1 MKKWKR
7 MTLSLGIAS
16 SMLVPGLASA
26 AETGKLDTIRENA
39 QQELWKRLNMSNKE
53 QLELAYKQQKDMKD
67 LISSDTVI
75 VKYTKRIDQKIH
87 KKAGVIIDRSIP
99 ALGYDV
105 VKLSKG
111 QKLNEVLAYY
121 KNVKGVVS
129 ASPSITYKKFGSAD
143 PKKKDMYHLSLLNI
157 DKALSLAGNN
167 KVTVAVIDT
176 GMDVKHADIKSKVLP
191 PYNVLSPANQPFTD
205 SHGTHVAGI
214 IASEKDNGIGG
225 HGINPSAKILPVDVF
240 GGQWGT
246 SDYAIAEG
254 ILYAISQKA
263 DVINMSLG
271 GPMESPILEEAVKK
285 AVDAGITIVAAAGN
299 DYGESISY
307 PAAYEGV
314 ISVSATNDKNKL
326 AEFSSYGAYVD
337 IAAPGEAVYSTMYDL
352 LKGSTFAA
360 MSGTSMATPVVAGV
374 ASLIKSKYPDLKPHE
389 VEAILT
395 MTAKDLGEEGYD
407 IKYGNGLVDPVK
419 ALQFDLKKLPKLAEG
434 SEEKALQQAKAMSED
449 KQEFKGSFT
458 KPGDIQWYKADLAEG
473 EAIQSILEG
482 AEQFNY
488 ELLYRFYPENETLP
502 SEKKEINAAP
512 NGKMEAGFYQAPSK
526 GTLVIGVKDVYGS
539 YSLAGKSN
547 YKLTLSKESEII
559 IDSSSPE
566 EPLEITSLPY
576 SSEED
581 GTLTFAVEQGAQE
594 SDKDYFRFTVDEP
607 TTIKFDLSA
616 VPGINSA
623 MSVYFE
629 EDFQMGVPEELPP
642 GEYYE
647 IPYAQYSNNGMI
659 SEGEKLVFEAMPGM
673 NYLLEVSA
681 EPNHD
686 MFNDYLL
693 FGLDMPLVNNQV
705 ANSNIPYT
713 LTGEKLE
720 MTPDED
726 GLPLAEPSYEEEYM
740 EGDLS
745 KDEYM
750 VKKKAA
756 FKEAMDEMGQ
766 QQWRN
771 YEEELVNLITENAL
785 PYEIGEELSGYIQF
799 SGDEDYYKFTADS
812 DSIYQFEIGDA
823 KEMMPWVTIMEY
835 DKKANDLYPIAD
847 ISTWGSYLFGGEPAL
862 KASVVL
868 EKGKEYY
875 IRYSND
881 LYQAAEEAYS
891 LTSKKLMDVPADKD
905 NDENKEI
912 RAKVLKAGQKDTNHL
927 VSYSDIDYYY
937 YANDSRDKTLGL
949 TVKPKALTDKQK
961 AELPLDVQNPLIP
974 FVTIV
979 EDTNRNMQIDE
990 SEFGKAMSYE
1000 PGYNSTVYDVHASF
1014 KAKKDTNYFIV
1025 LNTWGGVSVEPY
1037 EIGLHALNLK
1047 DEDQGSVVKNN
1058 VPSKPAALKR
1068 TKSGY
1073 EATGYMNAG
1082 ISFGDKDF
1090 YSLKLDKYSKLQ
1102 LKLEVPAILDGVI
1115 TIYDKKGKK
1124 LGRYD
1129 HYSAG
1134 DSEIS
1139 TAHLPKGEYFIVV
1152 EDAFGYTSTDPY
1164 KLTITR

>member
-1 MKKWKR
+1 MKKWQR

-16 SMLVPGLASA
+16 SMLVPGFASA

-39 QQELWKRLNMSNKE
+39 QQELWKKLNMSDKE
-53 QLELAYKQQKDMKD
+53 QLELAYKQQKEMKD
-67 LISSDTVI
+67 LVSSDTVI
-75 VKYTKRIDQKIH
+75 VKYTKRLDQKIH

-121 KNVKGVVS
+121 KNVTGVVS
-129 ASPSITYKKFGSAD
+129 AAPSITYKKFGSAD
-143 PKKKDMYHLSLLNI
+143 PKKKNMYHLSLLNI

-191 PYNVLSPANQPFTD
+191 PYNVLDPAKQPFTD

-225 HGINPSAKILPVDVF
+225 HGINPNAKILPIDVF

-246 SDYAIAEG
+246 SDYAVAEG
-254 ILYAISQKA
+254 ILYAVSQKA

-285 AVDAGITIVAAAGN
+285 AVDAGITVVAAAGN

-337 IAAPGEAVYSTMYDL
+337 IAAPGESVYSTMFDF
-352 LKGSTFAA
+352 LKGSTFAEL
-360 MSGTSMATPVVAGV
+360 SGTSMATPVVAGV
-374 ASLIKSKYPDLKPHE
+374 ASLIKSKYPNLKPHE
-389 VEAILT
+389 VEAILK
-395 MTAKDLGEEGYD
+395 MTAKDLGEKGYD
-407 IKYGNGLVDPVK
+407 TKYGYGLVDPVK
-419 ALQFDLKKLPKLAEG
+419 ALQFNVKNLPKLAEA
-434 SEEKALQQAKAMSED
+434 SEGNALKAAKSMTEE

-458 KPGDIQWYKADLAEG
+458 KPGDIQWYKVDLEEG
-473 EAIQSILEG
+473 EGIQAILKG
-482 AEQFNY
+482 ADQFNY
-488 ELLYRFYPENETLP
+488 KLLYRFYPENETKP
-502 SEKKEINAAP
+502 SDKRDINDAP

-526 GTLVIGVKDVYGS
+526 GTLVIGVKDVYGN
-539 YSLAGKSN
+539 YNLAGKSN
-547 YKLTLSKESEII
+547 YELALSKEKEIL

-566 EPLEITSLPY
+566 EPLDISSLPY
-576 SSEED
+576 NTEDD
-581 GTLTFAVEQGAQE
+581 GTLTFAVEQGAE
-594 SDKDYFRFTVDEP
+594 EADKDYFRFTVDEP

-616 VPGINSA
+616 VPGVNSA

-629 EDFQMGVPEELPP
+629 EDFQMGVPEDLPP

-647 IPYAQYSNNGMI
+647 IPYVQYSNNGAI

-686 MFNDYLL
+686 LWYDYFF
-693 FGLDMPLVNNQV
+693 FGYDMPQAKKAV
-705 ANSNIPYT
+705 ANSNIPYI
-713 LTGEKLE
+713 LTGEKIE

-726 GLPLAEPSYEEEYM
+726 GLPFMEPPYEEEYM

-745 KDEYM
+745 KEEYM
-750 VKKKAA
+750 VKKKEA
-756 FKEAMDEMGQ
+756 FKEAMDIMGE
-766 QQWRN
+766 QQWRY
-771 YEEELVNLITENAL
+771 YEEEMVNMITENAV
-785 PYEIGEELSGYIQF
+785 PYEIGTGLEGHIQF
-799 SGDEDYYKFTADS
+799 AGDEDYYKFTADS
-812 DSIYQFEIGDA
+812 DSIYQFELGES
-823 KEMMPWVTIMEY
+823 KELMPWVTIMEY
-835 DKKANDLYPIAD
+835 DQKTNDLFPIAD
-847 ISTWGSYLFGGEPAL
+847 ISTWGYYMFGGEPVL
-862 KASVVL
+862 KTSVVL
-868 EKGKEYY
+868 EKGKNYY
-875 IRYSND
+875 IRYVNER
-881 LYQAAEEAYS
+881 YQAAEEAYTLS
-891 LTSKKLMDVPADKD
+891 SKKLMNVPADND

-912 RAKVLKAGQKDTNHL
+912 RAKVLKPGQKDTNHL

-937 YANDSRDKTLGL
+937 YANDSKDKTLGL
-949 TVKPKALTDKQK
+949 TVKPQKLTAKQK
-961 AELPLDVQNPLIP
+961 AELPQDVQNPLIP
-974 FVTIV
+974 FVTVV

-990 SEFGKAMSYE
+990 NEFGKAMSYA
-1000 PGYNSTVYDVHASF
+1000 PGYYSTVFDVHASF
-1014 KAKKDTNYFIV
+1014 RAKKDTNYFLV
-1025 LNTWGGVSVEPY
+1025 LNTWGGISVEPY

-1058 VPSKPAALKR
+1058 VPSKPAALKK
-1068 TKSGY
+1068 TKAGF
-1073 EATGYMNAG
+1073 EAVGYMNAG
-1082 ISFGDKDF
+1082 INFGDKDF

-1102 LKLEVPAILDGVI
+1102 LKLETPTVLDGVI

-1129 HYSAG
+1129 HYGAG
-1134 DSEIS
+1134 DAEVS
-1139 TAHLPKGEYFIVV
+1139 TAVLPKGEYFIVV
-1152 EDAFGYTSTDPY
+1152 EDAFGYTSTDSY
-1164 KLTITR
+1164 KLTITK